1 MDVYVVVYIGVYI
14 LPDAYVPIYVLTQT
28 YIWSY
33 IDVHT

>member
-1 MDVYVVVYIGVYI
+1 MDVYVVVHIGVYI